1 MHVLA
6 IARYHA
12 QSTYSRKKIAAT
24 KGKGGEVMGSA
35 VLGEAISA
43 IRDWSGKAQRG
54 ATGGPH
60 AAETFGSLVFND
72 SVQQARLPKTVYQA
86 LRRTI
91 THGDPLDAA
100 GADAVAK
107 AMKEW
112 AVEHGATHYT
122 HWFQPLTGI
131 TAEKHDSFLSP
142 NGNGKAVTEFSGKEL
157 IRGEPDASSFPS
169 GGMRSTFEARGYT
182 AWDPTSP
189 PWLLYSGGAVT
200 LVIPTAFVSWTGET
214 LDKKTPLLRSMQAL
228 SKQAIRVLKLFGSNA
243 ERVVTTCGPEQEY
256 FLIDSHFYL
265 SRPDLINAGRT
276 LFGAKPPKGQE
287 LEDQYFGAI
296 PERVMAF
303 MNESESEL
311 FKVGVPVKTRH
322 NEVAPSQ
329 YEIAPVFE
337 NANVAT
343 DHQMIVME
351 TMRRLAPKFG
361 LACLLHEKPF
371 AGVNG
376 SGKHLNWS
384 MSDDEGNNLLSP
396 GKNTHDNMQFLVFC
410 SAVLR
415 AVNKWQGLLRASI
428 ASAGNDHR
436 LGANEAPP
444 AILSIF
450 LGDMLTD
457 IFEQIEKGGAKTT
470 KSGGELDTG
479 VMVLPK
485 LPRDAGDRNRTSPF
499 AFTGNKFEF
508 RAVSSNQSIAYPNIA
523 LNMAVTESL
532 DYMATELEK
541 AMKGGKTL
549 AQAVTELLPKVI
561 KENKR
566 IIFNGNNYSAEWEK
580 EAGKRGLLNLKNTVD
595 ALPQLVSKEV
605 IGLFEKYKVLTDREL
620 HARYEIM
627 LETYNKVVNIEG
639 QLMVLIANRYILPAA
654 LEYQRQVAAS
664 VAAVKS
670 AGAKSVEGKKT
681 LDKLTKLVDKF
692 KQSADKLEKE
702 LAHEGGVVR
711 EARQALPR
719 QGRAEHGGAARA
731 RRRARDHHAARNV
744 AARHVSRDAVH
755 QVASRLEV
763 ERFGIRGAAATIAA
777 PLVFR

>member
-1 MHVLA
+1 
-6 IARYHA
+6 
-12 QSTYSRKKIAAT
+12 
-24 KGKGGEVMGSA
+24 MGS

-43 IRDWSGKAQRG
+43 IRDWSVTDAKEKRVP
-54 ATGGPH
+54 GGE
-60 AAETFGSLVFND
+60 AFGSLVFND
-72 SVQQARLPKTVYQA
+72 EVQQARLAKPVYHA

-91 THGDPLDAA
+91 THGDPLDPSAA
-100 GADAVAK
+100 DEIAR
-107 AMKEW
+107 AMKDW

-131 TAEKHDSFLSP
+131 TAEKHDSFLNP
-142 NGNGKAVTEFSGKEL
+142 TTDGKAVTEFSGKEL
-157 IRGEPDASSFPS
+157 IKGEPDASSFPS

-214 LDKKTPLLRSMQAL
+214 LDKKTPLLRSMEVL
-228 SKQAIRVLKLFGSNA
+228 SKQAVRVLKLFGSTA
-243 ERVVTTCGPEQEY
+243 ERVVATCGPEQEY
-256 FLIDSHFYL
+256 FLIDRYFYL

-296 PERVMAF
+296 GDRVMAF
-303 MNESESEL
+303 MSELESEL
-311 FKVGVPVKTRH
+311 YKIGVPVKTRH

-337 NANVAT
+337 NANIAT
-343 DHQMIVME
+343 DHQMMTME
-351 TMRRLAPKFG
+351 TMRRMAPKFG

-376 SGKHLNWS
+376 SGKHVNWS
-384 MSDDEGNNLLSP
+384 MSDDEGHNLLGP
-396 GKNTHDNMQFLVFC
+396 GANTHENLQFLVFC
-410 SAVLR
+410 TAVLR
-415 AVNKWQGLLRASI
+415 AVNKWQGLLRATV

-444 AILSIF
+444 AILSVF

-457 IFEQIEKGGAKTT
+457 IFDQIEKGGAKST
-470 KSGGELDTG
+470 KSGGILDTG

-508 RAVSSNQSIAYPNIA
+508 RAVSANQSIAYPVIA
-523 LNMAVTESL
+523 LNVAITESL

-541 AMKGGKTL
+541 ATKSGKSIQ
-549 AQAVTELLPKVI
+549 QAVADLLPKVI

-566 IIFNGNNYSAEWEK
+566 VVFNGNNYSKEWEK
-580 EAGKRGLLNLKNTVD
+580 EAAKRGLLNLKNTVD
-595 ALPQLVSKEV
+595 ALPQMVSKEV
-605 IGLFEKYKVLTDREL
+605 VATFEKYKVLSEREL

-627 LETYNKVVNIEG
+627 VETYNKTVNIEG
-639 QLMVLIANRYILPAA
+639 QLMVLMANRYILPAA
-654 LEYQRQVAAS
+654 FEYQRQIGAS

-670 AGAKSVEGKKT
+670 AGGKSVEGKKT
-681 LDKLTKLVDKF
+681 LDHLTKATDEF
-692 KQSADKLEKE
+692 KKRTDKLEHA
-702 LAHEGGVVR
+702 LAHEGDGSV
-711 EARQALPR
+711 EK
-719 QGRAEHGGAARA
+719 
-731 RRRARDHHAARNV
+731 HAK
-744 AARHVSRDAVH
+744 HFRDAVVPAM
-755 QVASRLEV
+755 VALRETGDELETMIPH
-763 ERFGIRGAAATIAA
+763 ELWPFATYREMLFIK
-777 PLVFR
+777 